1 MGCQDRRFD
10 GLTVTH
16 MTLKVVPTIFLPA
29 LLVWLVSGCGGVP
42 ADSLPT
48 ASVIATYALSQE
60 QTSQVTP
67 VPIQIGVALAKP
79 APLIS
84 PAPAAVLPVTKDQI
98 AGGSTPTSTTGAT
111 AAPSPAATDT
121 FVPPSVATSTP
132 ITCVYEWFFANPP
145 GVCAE
150 ADALVSYAAAQPF
163 AQGQMIWIETMD
175 VFFLLF
181 NAGTYPS
188 DSRQVYRTVGPLVL
202 KPGASP
208 DNRVGETPP
217 PGQYEP
223 VSGFGLIWRN
233 EVDGLDTDMRTAFGW
248 ALAPEFGFNTS
259 FQCEQQQTY
268 SAHTCYMR
276 APNGRVIVLGWS
288 AYAGSVWA
296 LWT

>member
-1 MGCQDRRFD
+1 
-10 GLTVTH
+10 
-16 MTLKVVPTIFLPA
+16 MTLKVVPIIFLLA
-29 LLVWLVSGCGGVP
+29 LLVWLVSGCGGAP

-67 VPIQIGVALAKP
+67 VPIQTAVALVSP

-84 PAPAAVLPVTKDQI
+84 PSPTAASPITEDQAPA
-98 AGGSTPTSTTGAT
+98 GSTPTPTTATT
-111 AAPSPAATDT
+111 AAPSPAATAT
-121 FVPPSVATSTP
+121 VVAPAVPTNTP

-145 GVCAE
+145 GVCPE

-181 NAGTYPS
+181 KAGVYPS

-233 EVDGLDTDMRTAFGW
+233 EVNGLDTDMRTAFGW

-276 APNGRVIVLGWS
+276 DPNGRVIVLGWN

-296 LWT
+296 LQD